1 MAQRRYQVF
10 IDQLRLEGV
19 TDVQTGVFGTRMLVE
34 IVNDGPVTII
44 LDT

>member
-1 MAQRRYQVF
+1 LGVPVVMGAFGRRMF
-10 IDQLRLEGV
+10 
-19 TDVQTGVFGTRMLVE
+19 VE